1 MEGVWMKVPGLLL
14 SMGVRGGFV
23 VKPGPPATHSENK
36 QLKLP
41 GVLVCELVRVCVR
54 MCVGVCSQMYRI
66 YNALHVTIYKGS
78 L

>member
-1 MEGVWMKVPGLLL
+1 MKVPGLLL

-41 GVLVCELVRVCVR
+41 GVPVCE
-54 MCVGVCSQMYRI
+54 GVCAYVCGCVFSDVPY
-66 YNALHVTIYKGS
+66 L
-78 L
+78 